1 MRLFGI
7 VLACLLA
14 LATAAGGLL
23 ERGHAISAEARPRDG
38 HALSVA
44 GHSNPGAPP
53 GAEPSMHCGVAC
65 PSIVP
70 RLPATSERI
79 EWHASPFVAA
89 AASIPEGYI
98 QPVPRRPPRA

>member
-23 ERGHAISAEARPRDG
+23 ERGHAVSDEALPRDG

-44 GHSNPGAPP
+44 GHPDPGASP

-70 RLPATSERI
+70 RLPATSEPI
-79 EWHASPFVAA
+79 EWHALPLVAA
-89 AASIPEGYI
+89 AAPIPEGYVH
-98 QPVPRRPPRA
+98 PVPRRPPRA

>member
-14 LATAAGGLL
+14 LATAAGGTL
-23 ERGHAISAEARPRDG
+23 ERGHAVSAESRPRDG
-38 HALSVA
+38 HVLSVA
-44 GHSNPGAPP
+44 GHPDPDAPP
-53 GAEPSMHCGVAC
+53 GAGASMHCGVAC

-79 EWHASPFVAA
+79 EWHASPLVAA
-89 AASIPEGYI
+89 ASPIPEGYVH
-98 QPVPRRPPRA
+98 PVPLRPPRG